1 MKLSRSE
8 TQAWLDDVSS
18 GSSLSRVTELAGIPR
33 FRVAQQL
40 TRNSVAPST
49 ITAIARGLGLSPL
62 NQLSRF
68 QDFSNLS
75 GENPT
80 IAEIPTFVQT
90 APLLEATANRINQVN
105 TDEAQLGNEY
115 YGLASLHWVNA
126 ADDGGLRAYL
136 QEHLKISQST
146 LWKMLRTRLREDV
159 GLMIAEYANFTP
171 ISALVVADVLTG
183 SEAEWSPN
191 VRSHW
196 INTVAIGHLLEVT
209 EHRLHEAGK
218 HERSRE
224 TFEDHLG

>member
-8 TQAWLDDVSS
+8 AQAWLDDVSS
-18 GSSLSRVTELAGIPR
+18 GSSLSKVTELAGVPR

-49 ITAIARGLGLSPL
+49 ITAIARGLNLNPL
-62 NQLSRF
+62 NELTRF
-68 QDFSNLS
+68 QEFSNLS

-80 IAEIPTFVQT
+80 AAEIPAFIQT
-90 APLLEATANRINQVN
+90 APLLEATANRINLVK
-105 TDEAQLGNEY
+105 TDEAQLRNEFY
-115 YGLASLHWVNA
+115 DLTALYWVDA

-136 QEHLKISQST
+136 QEHLRIGQPT

-159 GLMIAEYANFTP
+159 GLMIAQYAKFTP
-171 ISALVVADVLTG
+171 ISALVVAGVLTG
-183 SEAEWSPN
+183 SEAGWSPN

-196 INTVAIGHLLEVT
+196 INTVALGHLLEVT
-209 EHRLHEAGK
+209 EYRLHEAGK

-224 TFEDHLG
+224 TFEDRLG

>member
-18 GSSLSRVTELAGIPR
+18 GSNLSRVTELAGIPR

-49 ITAIARGLGLSPL
+49 IAAIARGLKLSPL
-62 NQLSRF
+62 HELSRF
-68 QDFSNLS
+68 QDFSNLR

-80 IAEIPTFVQT
+80 VAEIPAFIQT
-90 APLLEATANRINQVN
+90 APLLEATANRIKLLR
-105 TDEAQLGNEY
+105 TDEPQLGNEHY
-115 YGLASLHWVNA
+115 DLAALYWVDA
-126 ADDGGLRAYL
+126 ADDGGLRAHL
-136 QEHLKISQST
+136 QEHLRISQPT

-159 GLMIAEYANFTP
+159 GLLIAQYAKFTP
-171 ISALVVADVLTG
+171 ISALVVAGVLTG
-183 SEAEWSPN
+183 SEAGWSSN
-191 VRSHW
+191 TRSQW
-196 INTVAIGHLLEVT
+196 INSVPIGHLLEVT

-224 TFEDHLG
+224 TYEDHLG